1 MDTANKILDLT
12 AGPGGTAFLVKG
24 RDAAALVDCGMA
36 WSGFLLAEK
45 VKEALGDRP
54 LDYLLLTH
62 SHYDHMGALP
72 MLRRAFPGL
81 IVLAH
86 PHAQAVLEK
95 PKARASI
102 RQLGLEAAA
111 LFGPQYAGEVE
122 SYPDEEIHVD
132 RALEDGEVLSLG
144 DLSVRTLWTPGHT
157 RCSVSFWIPELKA
170 LFLSESVGVY
180 TEQEV
185 ILGYV
190 TSWRDSM
197 EAIRRCEDLGAE
209 LLIAPHSGFV
219 PPHRAAVFWE
229 EARRAVEE
237 SRELILSLHRQGKT
251 PEEIL
256 AAYTARYRDC
266 LSVSQQPPGPFA
278 LNGQAAISVLLREE
292 EGC

>member
-1 MDTANKILDLT
+1 MESADKILDVT
-12 AGPGGTAFLVKG
+12 AGPGGTAFLVLG
-24 RDAAALVDCGMA
+24 RDACALVDCGMA
-36 WSGFLLAEK
+36 WSGRLLVRK

-72 MLRRAFPGL
+72 MLREAFPRL
-81 IVLAH
+81 VVLAH
-86 PHAQAVLEK
+86 PHAQSVLAK

-102 RQLGLEAAA
+102 RQLGLEAAQ
-111 LFGPQYAGEVE
+111 LFGPEYL
-122 SYPDEEIHVD
+122 PDVQDYDDEAVCVD
-132 RALEDGEVLSLG
+132 RALADGDTLSLG
-144 DLSVRTLWTPGHT
+144 DRTIQTLWTPGHT
-157 RCSVSFWIPELKA
+157 RCSVSFFLPEEKI

-180 TEQEV
+180 TNQEV
-185 ILGYV
+185 IPGYV
-190 TSWRDSM
+190 TSWRDSLD
-197 EAIRRCEDLGAE
+197 AIGRCEELGAR
-209 LLIAPHSGFV
+209 LLVAPHSGFV
-219 PPHRAAVFWE
+219 PRERAAVFWQ

-237 SRELILSLHRQGKT
+237 SRELILSLHRAGKS

-292 EGC
+292 TL